1 MGASTPL
8 NTKPEQPSVPA
19 DWNGGGRARGEE
31 GCGSPASFL
40 LFSLTQ
46 IPIHKCRDTGESF
59 IKHTTV
65 YSGVKTKKKKV
76 SIGLK
81 GLMNVRGF
89 LWRMWLRVAGS
100 GRGGGGEV
108 GCETSGKRGGQ

>member
-19 DWNGGGRARGEE
+19 DWNGGGRGRGEE
-31 GCGSPASFL
+31 RCGSAASFL

-59 IKHTTV
+59 TKHTTV
-65 YSGVKTKKKKV
+65 YSGVKTKKKKSFHRSQGSDERQRLPV
-76 SIGLK
+76 EDVVQGSR
-81 GLMNVRGF
+81 VRTWGR
-89 LWRMWLRVAGS
+89 WRGRV
-100 GRGGGGEV
+100 
-108 GCETSGKRGGQ
+108 